1 MEDVRMLVGIMDV
14 APMFEDTALFEK
26 CQESVS
32 ESRRGRAEHYK
43 DYRDKCRCVGA
54 GVLLNVVLGKYLGE
68 ECQFLGEM
76 GENGIDVY
84 QINKALTLVNPALNW
99 NVTYSEKGKPE
110 FLQDEILKCE
120 KNPNCKTKSDFELQ
134 NIHFNISHSA
144 NYVACAIADSP
155 VGIDIEGRR
164 KVNSAVAKRYFTDEE
179 IESIHS
185 DDDFFKIWTFKE
197 ALGKYTG
204 DGLLPVIGKSEND
217 VRDDVSVNHY
227 VYEGFQ
233 ICVVTGK

>member
-54 GVLLNVVLGKYLGE
+54 GVLLNVVLGKYLDE
-68 ECQFLGEM
+68 ENDF
-76 GENGIDVY
+76 IVY
-84 QINKALTLVNPALNW
+84 QIYEAVTMVNPALNW

-204 DGLLPVIGKSEND
+204 DGLLPVIGKSERD
-217 VRDDVSVNHY
+217 VLDDVSVNRY
-227 VYEGFQ
+227 TYGDFQ
-233 ICVVTGK
+233 ICVVTGKR

>member
-1 MEDVRMLVGIMDV
+1 
-14 APMFEDTALFEK
+14 
-26 CQESVS
+26 
-32 ESRRGRAEHYK
+32 
-43 DYRDKCRCVGA
+43 
-54 GVLLNVVLGKYLGE
+54 
-68 ECQFLGEM
+68 
-76 GENGIDVY
+76 
-84 QINKALTLVNPALNW
+84 LVNPALNW

-110 FLQDEILKCE
+110 FLHDKVF
-120 KNPNCKTKSDFELQ
+120 KFANCSNCNT

-185 DDDFFKIWTFKE
+185 DEDFFKIWTFKE

-204 DGLLPVIGKSEND
+204 DGLLPVIGKSERD
-217 VRDDVSVNHY
+217 VLDDVSVNHY

-233 ICVVTGK
+233 ICVVTGKR